1 MGFQFQWNKDKTVMI
16 YKAVGDWNWKDYYT
30 VVRSSLFWMQQQK
43 DDDGVVDVLVD
54 FSESTRAKLPAGI
67 QAHIRAF
74 TRQQHQRMSGRVV
87 VLAFPA
93 EGEQS
98 LEVDE
103 SRQLHTTDGVIQFV
117 DTLNEAIV
125 VFRQWRQAE

>member
-30 VVRSSLFWMQQQK
+30 VVRSSLFWMQQQA
-43 DDDGVVDVLVD
+43 DDGGVVDVLVD
-54 FSESTRAKLPAGI
+54 FSDSTRAKLPAGI

-74 TRQQHQRMSGRVV
+74 TKQQHRRMSGRVV
-87 VLAFPA
+87 VLGFPP

-98 LEVDE
+98 LGVDDK
-103 SRQLHTTDGVIQFV
+103 RQIHTADGVIQFV
-117 DTLNEAIV
+117 DTLAEAIA
-125 VFRQWRQAE
+125 VFRQWRSPD